1 MLRNTMINLIR
12 CTHIA
17 TGSSRVVK
25 YKYSSFFRLNIFGWL
40 ENEECN
46 LYELD
51 FLPTT
56 LLNSCHTF
64 NRDINLK
71 FLIQQHWFL
80 YVVIIFIVFFKFMSS
95 VSLKILMCYHS
106 FELTKNNPRNLLER
120 VIRANNLS
128 SVN

>member
-1 MLRNTMINLIR
+1 MINLIR
-12 CTHIA
+12 CTHIE

-46 LYELD
+46 LYEFD

-71 FLIQQHWFL
+71 FLIQQHCFL
-80 YVVIIFIVFFKFMSS
+80 YIVIIFIMFCYLCQVF
-95 VSLKILMCYHS
+95 
-106 FELTKNNPRNLLER
+106 R
-120 VIRANNLS
+120 
-128 SVN
+128 